1 VKNFQMKI
9 ILWIY
14 TIGILI
20 ISTMGITFSNIIEKG
35 IKNAEYASE
44 IRTGTIIGIVIFSIC
59 TIIIAIIEVKKY
71 IEPMSKML
79 KGARRA
85 AFSTDI
91 NNLEI
96 NAPEDDLTESVNEIV
111 GELKQN
117 LKDANSEKKQKETIL
132 KHMTDGVITFNMNG
146 DITYVNPA
154 AKKMLEISSDNLKFI
169 DIFGKY
175 KDINMEKIIYLENWT
190 SSEKKIEN
198 DKGSMNLFFI
208 PYRDEVDIPEGV
220 MVVIQD
226 ITEHVKLDNIRKE
239 FVADVS
245 HELKTPIT
253 SIKGYSETLIDTD
266 CDEETQKHF
275 LQVINDNANRMEK
288 LVQDLLTLS
297 KYDTNKERRIVS
309 EFELGELVKSCKE
322 RFDIEIKRKNQ
333 NAQCFVTANVPK
345 VYADKDG
352 IERVI
357 LNILSNSIKYTPEGG
372 KIDIYVGYVHNDA
385 YVKIKDTGIGIP
397 KEDLERIFERFYRV
411 DKARSRQYGGTGL
424 GLSIAKE
431 IIEKNNG
438 SLDIKSKVNE
448 GTEVVIKIP
457 VVARERTINK

>member
-1 VKNFQMKI
+1 MKNFQMKI

-372 KIDIYVGYVHNDA
+372 KIDLYVGYAHNDA